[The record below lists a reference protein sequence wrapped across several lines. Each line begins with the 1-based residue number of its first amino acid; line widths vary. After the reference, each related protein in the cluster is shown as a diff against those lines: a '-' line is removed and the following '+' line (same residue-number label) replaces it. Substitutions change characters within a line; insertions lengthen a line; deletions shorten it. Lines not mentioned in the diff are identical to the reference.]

1 MMPDREKVVE
11 LRRLIDHC
19 HYLSMRMR
27 MFPKGHPN
35 REKWEKELKIAD
47 KEVERMMIRNGMF

>member
-1 MMPDREKVVE
+1 MDREKAIE

-19 HYLSMRMR
+19 HYLSIRMR
-27 MFPKGHPN
+27 MFPKEHPN

-47 KEVERMMIRNGMF
+47 KELERIMKKHGMF

>member
-1 MMPDREKVVE
+1 MPNRENDIE

-47 KEVERMMIRNGMF
+47 KEVERTMIRNGMF

>member
-1 MMPDREKVVE
+1 MDREKFIE
-11 LRRLIDHC
+11 LRQLIDHC

-27 MFPKGHPN
+27 MFPKGHPK

-47 KEVERMMIRNGMF
+47 KEHERTMIRNGML

>member
-1 MMPDREKVVE
+1 MDGKKVNE
-11 LRRLIDHC
+11 LQRLIDHC

-47 KEVERMMIRNGMF
+47 KEVERTMRRNGMF

>member
-1 MMPDREKVVE
+1 MDGKKAIE

-47 KEVERMMIRNGMF
+47 KELERTMRRNGML

>member
-1 MMPDREKVVE
+1 
-11 LRRLIDHC
+11 
-19 HYLSMRMR
+19 MR

-47 KEVERMMIRNGMF
+47 KELERAMIRNGMF

>member
-1 MMPDREKVVE
+1 MDMEKEIE

-35 REKWEKELKIAD
+35 REKWGKELKIAD
-47 KEVERMMIRNGMF
+47 KELERTMKRNGMF

>member
-1 MMPDREKVVE
+1 MGKGKEIE

-19 HYLSMRMR
+19 QYLSMRMR

-47 KEVERMMIRNGMF
+47 KGLERMMKRNGMF

>member
-1 MMPDREKVVE
+1 MGVEKVTE
-11 LRRLIDHC
+11 LRCLIDHC

-47 KEVERMMIRNGMF
+47 KELERTMRRNGMF

>member
-1 MMPDREKVVE
+1 MDSEKDIE
-11 LRRLIDHC
+11 LRRMIDHC

-47 KEVERMMIRNGMF
+47 KEVERMMKQSGML

>member
-1 MMPDREKVVE
+1 MDSEKDIE

-19 HYLSMRMR
+19 KYLSMRMR
-27 MFPKGHPN
+27 MFPKEHPN

-47 KEVERMMIRNGMF
+47 KELERMMIRNGMF